1 VVRKRKPTFEELIQM
16 NRKQIV
22 EDKKQMSKIEEKI
35 EKRMNDSL
43 NR

>member
-1 VVRKRKPTFEELIQM
+1 MARKKKLSFEELIQL

-22 EDKKQMSKIEEKI
+22 EDKKQLSEIEEKI